1 MAIELLQLNFGEGK
15 IAVSAARR
23 LADNVLILE
32 RSRGAGEIGAPV
44 ETRPAGSLILPDDG
58 SVILSFK
65 NAESV
70 QVVIDEL
77 LNVKNFFGQ
86 PLSERDTARLE
97 GAHEVLGI
105 VTPGVA

>member
-1 MAIELLQLNFGEGK
+1 MSIEILQLNFGSGL

-32 RSRGAGEIGAPV
+32 RGRGTGEIGSSV
-44 ETRPAGSLILPDDG
+44 ETRPAGSLIQPDGDA
-58 SVILSFK
+58 VVLSFK
-65 NAESV
+65 NPESV

-77 LNVKNFFGQ
+77 LNVKRFFDV
-86 PLSERDTARLE
+86 PLGERDVARLE

-105 VTPGVA
+105 VMP

>member
-1 MAIELLQLNFGEGK
+1 MTIELLQLNFGEGL

-32 RSRGAGEIGAPV
+32 RSRGAGEIGSPV
-44 ETRPAGSLILPDDG
+44 ETRPAGSLIQPDDG
-58 SVILSFK
+58 AVILSFK
-65 NAESV
+65 NPESV

-77 LNVKNFFGQ
+77 LNVKRFFDA
-86 PLSERDTARLE
+86 PLSDRDTARLQ

-105 VTPGVA
+105 VTP